1 MSLSELPPETRKAV
15 IAERREELAGFWP
28 GADGASERTAIKMYP
43 LLYADKPEYGHAL
56 IPAREEMRLRRI
68 VEAFGKC
75 FRREM
80 RFDFPP
86 FEAAFIDFY
95 GQLNGAEVVLFD
107 AQEVSATFPIAA
119 GAAGLSF
126 AEGHRVLD
134 WIWIHPFERG
144 RRLMPIAWADL
155 EATYGDDFLVRGP
168 LSPAMRGFLTRR
180 DVNRARWEKRHA

>member
-1 MSLSELPPETRKAV
+1 
-15 IAERREELAGFWP
+15 
-28 GADGASERTAIKMYP
+28 MYP

-56 IPAREEMRLRRI
+56 IPAREEMRLRKI

-155 EATYGDDFLVRGP
+155 EATYGNDFLVRGP